1 MKKKFLAI
9 LLTAVMTFAM
19 VPATMASADEGA
31 DDGTYYMITFLSGI
45 DYWTGCWAGMQAAAE
60 ELGVN
65 VEYTG
70 ATTGDYVDEATVLEQ
85 VIAKQPAGIAIT
97 PVNADGMTPSIDKA
111 IDAGIPVV
119 LFDSNAP
126 ASKAYTYL
134 GTDGYSA
141 GWEVAKTMAEQMGH
155 KGKVGIVMKPGL
167 QNQEDRS
174 EGFEA
179 YMAANEPDIVVL
191 ERANAGDTEQESA
204 AATASMIQANQ
215 DITGIFSVAAFV
227 GLGSATAIEESGLG
241 DQITAIAFDT
251 DEGVLDAVDRGT
263 LYGTVAQGTRQM
275 GYWSLYFLY
284 ALNHESVVPGW
295 AEKGLAPIPK
305 SVDTGVSI
313 ITADSTA
320 SVR

>member
-1 MKKKFLAI
+1 M
-9 LLTAVMTFAM
+9 
-19 VPATMASADEGA
+19 
-31 DDGTYYMITFLSGI
+31 
-45 DYWTGCWAGMQAAAE
+45 
-60 ELGVN
+60 
-65 VEYTG
+65 
-70 ATTGDYVDEATVLEQ
+70 
-85 VIAKQPAGIAIT
+85 
-97 PVNADGMTPSIDKA
+97 
-111 IDAGIPVV
+111 
-119 LFDSNAP
+119 
-126 ASKAYTYL
+126 SKAYTYL

-179 YMAANEPDIVVL
+179 YMAQNEPDVVVL

-227 GLGSATAIEESGLG
+227 GLGSATAIEESGLA